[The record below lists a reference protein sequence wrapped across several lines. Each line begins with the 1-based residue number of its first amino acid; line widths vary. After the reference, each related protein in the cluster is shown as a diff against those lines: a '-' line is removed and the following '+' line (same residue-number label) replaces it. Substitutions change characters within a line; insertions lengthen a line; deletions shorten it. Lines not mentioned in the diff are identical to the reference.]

1 MQHMFKSIGSTRT
14 LGQEIVE
21 MIEQNI
27 LDRKLVSGQKLPTE
41 KELGEM
47 FGVSRTAL
55 REALQMLSAKGLI
68 TIRKGSGI
76 YVNDFASM
84 DASKNLSLYLELN
97 FDKAYAL
104 HLVHVRQIYEPE
116 IARLAATH
124 RTDADLDILT
134 MNLEA
139 FSDENISSKRHAE
152 LDLEFHSKIAAAC
165 GNPIIFLIMEPIINL
180 MPKIKS
186 LIFSKVR
193 HNVIY
198 NALDCHQKI
207 FDQIKA
213 RNPEGAAIAMRDHLK
228 IAEQDT
234 LKLIEALETEAD

>member
-1 MQHMFKSIGSTRT
+1 MNITFKTIGSQKT

-21 MIEQNI
+21 LIEKSI
-27 LDRKLVSGQKLPTE
+27 LDRKLEIGQKLPTE

-47 FGVSRTAL
+47 FGVSRTAV

-76 YVNDFASM
+76 YVSDFSSMNASQ
-84 DASKNLSLYLELN
+84 NPSLFLELN
-97 FDKAYAL
+97 FDKDYAL
-104 HLVHVRQIYEPE
+104 HLVHLRQIYEPE

-124 RTDADLDILT
+124 RSEADLKVLEL
-134 MNLEA
+134 NLKA
-139 FSDENISSKRHAE
+139 FSDEHISSERHAE
-152 LDLEFHSKIAAAC
+152 LDLEFHRKIADAC
-165 GNPIIFLIMEPIINL
+165 GNPIIPLIMNPIFNL

-186 LIFSKVR
+186 LIVSKVK
-193 HNVIY
+193 HNIIY

-207 FDQIKA
+207 YDRIKDQ
-213 RNPEGAAIAMRDHLK
+213 NPDGAYVAMRDHLK

-234 LKLIEALETEAD
+234 LQLIQALEKESV